1 MGVGIGGPVPTGD
14 LMSRVYAGPRRY
26 PAPGTSRDAYQKS
39 HQLPRCRTFAV
50 QVQAAAA
57 ASAATA
63 PGRRADPRAAPLR
76 GRGLCGHRH
85 DRYGLPGPRSRYGN
99 RATVPFG
106 HPAGRAGGRRAEG
119 PERSFPGHP
128 AAAAGRS
135 ASKPST
141 STGSAAGAHNLFTD
155 NRFETGSRGGRIP
168 RPGGRETS
176 RRTSPPEMRLPGHD
190 VRCALHPT
198 SGSSR
203 RDRPR
208 RPSRHSR
215 GQDHDVEE
223 RPSPRPDGRRRP
235 GSTPA
240 CHLPNRYRVDPRPAC
255 RSRSGTAPPRDSCTA
270 FRAKHPR
277 LRGAG
282 VPRPFRMSS
291 QARTTLRGRGAPLI
305 GGWPTRL
312 CLPRSTPSAAGAR
325 DAARSGSCGLPS
337 DRRGAARPRRHSRQR
352 AAARSGRMPAPG
364 RGRRCPRFR
373 A

>member
-1 MGVGIGGPVPTGD
+1 MHTRRATNFLSAGHLPSRCNGPPP
-14 LMSRVYAGPRRY
+14 SPRR
-26 PAPGTSRDAYQKS
+26 PRRPVGERTRAQLLSR
-39 HQLPRCRTFAV
+39 
-50 QVQAAAA
+50 AAG
-57 ASAATA
+57 SAATGTTGTDSRVRGA
-63 PGRRADPRAAPLR
+63 GTATARRSRSGTRRVVPGGGARR
-76 GRGLCGHRH
+76 GRNARS
-85 DRYGLPGPRSRYGN
+85 PGC
-99 RATVPFG
+99 
-106 HPAGRAGGRRAEG
+106 
-119 PERSFPGHP
+119 P

-141 STGSAAGAHNLFTD
+141 STGSAAGAHNFFTY
-155 NRFETGSRGGRIP
+155 NRFEIGSRGGRIP

-291 QARTTLRGRGAPLI
+291 QARTTLRGRGGPLI

-312 CLPRSTPSAAGAR
+312 RLPRPTPSAAGAR